1 MHDFLKV
8 GDTMAV
14 AWRNIS
20 WNQERCRKLSLWKRV
35 ILSRQSTSSR
45 MFMMNSL
52 CIARRSR
59 VYCIFLEQ
67 AKPLQI
73 MPHQRF
79 RDEWLCPRTLS
90 ASAFI
95 PQRHQPP
102 TIEPPQRALLLM
114 THFLRAR
121 LHSLVISGILHFVP
135 PTPLNIRTVIDWPDD
150 DIISQELFWGFIQ
163 LY

>member
-1 MHDFLKV
+1 MVRDPVSLALNFWCLASIITGWFYKL
-8 GDTMAV
+8 M
-14 AWRNIS
+14 
-20 WNQERCRKLSLWKRV
+20 RKCHK
-35 ILSRQSTSSR
+35 
-45 MFMMNSL
+45 
-52 CIARRSR
+52 IARRSR

-135 PTPLNIRTVIDWPDD
+135 PIPVNSSTYGSLMDNRNNCLNSSASYFWDPF
-150 DIISQELFWGFIQ
+150 DIEFLGLIWWMISLTT
-163 LY
+163 